1 MKAIYVSVVLLFVA
15 FSSAAQT
22 DNRAKAA
29 GDFRAVNTAYINTPQ
44 LQMDVTYT
52 LFPGYT
58 STAAFE
64 TDRGVFM
71 KQGNNT
77 YSELLGIVSLSNS
90 NVTVTLDSNEQTIVV
105 TDPPDKNYADPSLVD
120 LDSLLKL
127 CSSIEY
133 KELGELNYYRLRFD
147 GVTFFEYNVMEVY
160 IDRKTN
166 FLSRLTLYFRM
177 EVDLDEEGD
186 ACTKDKPRLE
196 IVYTNINTAPQFA
209 ARQFSET
216 KFIGIKGKSVSAAPA
231 YSRYRLINNRTR

>member
-1 MKAIYVSVVLLFVA
+1 MKTIYVSIVLLFVA
-15 FSSAAQT
+15 FSSAAQA
-22 DNRAKAA
+22 DSRAKAA
-29 GDFRAVNTAYINTPQ
+29 GDFRAVNAAYINTHQ
-44 LQMDVTYT
+44 VQMDVTYT
-52 LFPGYT
+52 LFSGYT

-90 NVTVTLDSNEQTIVV
+90 NATVTLDSNEQTIVV
-105 TDPPDKNYADPSLVD
+105 TDPPDKNHTDPSLVN
-120 LDSLLKL
+120 LDSILKL
-127 CSSIEY
+127 CSSVEY

-147 GVTFFEYNVMEVY
+147 GVTFFEYNAIEVY

-186 ACTKDKPRLE
+186 ACSKDKPRLE
-196 IVYTNINTAPQFA
+196 IVYSNINTAPQFA

-216 KFIGIKGKSVSAAPA
+216 KFIGIKGKTITASPA
-231 YSRYRLINNRTR
+231 YSNYHLINNKTR